1 MTTSP
6 QPLIATSP
14 SGTLLALT
22 NTSSKSSLIRCYD
35 STSSSLKFTLRIPKP
50 DNDEEAYELQKL
62 QFASDQFLV
71 AQTSHNVVLV
81 WDSNRGIASQII
93 RIDGKETLADI
104 ATQSAKLYALT
115 YHGHGDKFKTR
126 VMQYDCASGKLEKK
140 IKVGSAKSAVLAL
153 DISGDVMAIRMGD
166 VIKICDLNGEKLDK
180 VDSPSGNDGSRLKY
194 SSDGSYLLAS
204 GDGNVILFRVDKE
217 KKVKLHP
224 LAVFKSD
231 GPVSYLDVKVT
242 SKSIETIVFEY
253 GARTLYHVIPLD
265 QKTTKLDGMV
275 PQSPRATIQSKIE
288 HALISSTFHPI
299 RNNEV
304 LFVFRHTSNAPGS
317 GTVLPMESLAT
328 DGEGISGSITLS
340 PPADEDK
347 TKKRKAGGAMAPG
360 ETGMEANMTTDLTSS
375 KKTKESVEA
384 VDEDGNDLNAEEEDE
399 FELED
404 DEDGEVGQSIAE
416 RLAMLSS
423 AMEQTDEE
431 DFDDDDDDE
440 PEAKRAKVQDT
451 KSKFSAKTAT
461 TESLTVLLSQA
472 LSSNDSIRLNIALQV
487 TDPRL
492 VENTV
497 KALQRLDAQRD
508 DPKNTEGYIPMLM
521 GHIVRRM
528 ARRHTLLTPL
538 MSWIKAIL
546 LASSTS
552 SRLQGVT
559 DEEEERML
567 REGRELASKLGPL
580 RNFLN
585 ERVECFPQLLR
596 LEGRL
601 ALLGQ
606 QL

>member
-1 MTTSP
+1 
-6 QPLIATSP
+6 
-14 SGTLLALT
+14 
-22 NTSSKSSLIRCYD
+22 
-35 STSSSLKFTLRIPKP
+35 
-50 DNDEEAYELQKL
+50 
-62 QFASDQFLV
+62 
-71 AQTSHNVVLV
+71 
-81 WDSNRGIASQII
+81 
-93 RIDGKETLADI
+93 
-104 ATQSAKLYALT
+104 
-115 YHGHGDKFKTR
+115 
-126 VMQYDCASGKLEKK
+126 
-140 IKVGSAKSAVLAL
+140 
-153 DISGDVMAIRMGD
+153 
-166 VIKICDLNGEKLDK
+166 
-180 VDSPSGNDGSRLKY
+180 
-194 SSDGSYLLAS
+194 
-204 GDGNVILFRVDKE
+204 
-217 KKVKLHP
+217 
-224 LAVFKSD
+224 
-231 GPVSYLDVKVT
+231 
-242 SKSIETIVFEY
+242 
-253 GARTLYHVIPLD
+253 
-265 QKTTKLDGMV
+265 
-275 PQSPRATIQSKIE
+275 
-288 HALISSTFHPI
+288 
-299 RNNEV
+299 
-304 LFVFRHTSNAPGS
+304 
-317 GTVLPMESLAT
+317 
-328 DGEGISGSITLS
+328 
-340 PPADEDK
+340 
-347 TKKRKAGGAMAPG
+347 MAPG

-559 DEEEERML
+559 DEEEERMVQ
-567 REGRELASKLGPL
+567 EGRELASKLGPL